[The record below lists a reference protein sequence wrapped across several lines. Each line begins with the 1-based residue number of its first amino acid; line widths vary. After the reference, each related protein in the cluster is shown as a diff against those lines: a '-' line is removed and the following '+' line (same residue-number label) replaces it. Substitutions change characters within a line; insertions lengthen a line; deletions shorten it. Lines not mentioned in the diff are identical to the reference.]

1 MVHTISAMEKSP
13 ESETSANKKTRKA
26 KTRKAK
32 NLGLLAVETKTVHT
46 EDEEKSLASRW
57 LDGMQRAPEHIGHVL
72 VSVTQPEAGSA
83 KDNQKDGKRIDTLS
97 RVELLNLSEKITI
110 DGSSLRQIYETHL
123 VGEKGLRRLIAE
135 YLREG
140 DLRKALRQEVMERE
154 IDFERD
160 PILRDTS
167 PQFEA
172 DGLPSKKAMND
183 FLERAITSVN
193 DSSEEAAFFKA
204 RATYE
209 AEELQ
214 RHKKRRVVL
223 DIALAVF
230 IATLILLIIILY
242 LSRR

>member
-1 MVHTISAMEKSP
+1 MEKSP
-13 ESETSANKKTRKA
+13 ESETRANKKTRKA
-26 KTRKAK
+26 KNRKAK
-32 NLGLLAVETKTVHT
+32 NLGLLAVETKTVRA

-72 VSVTQPEAGSA
+72 VSVTQPEASSP
-83 KDNQKDGKRIDTLS
+83 KEDQKDGKHIDTLS
-97 RVELLNLSEKITI
+97 RAELLSLSEKIVI
-110 DGSSLRQIYETHL
+110 DGSNLRQIYETHL
-123 VGEKGLRRLIAE
+123 VGERGLRRLIAE

-160 PILRDTS
+160 PVLRDTA

-172 DGLPSKKAMND
+172 DGLPGKKALNE
-183 FLERAITSVN
+183 FLEKAVSSVN
-193 DSSEEAAFFKA
+193 DSNEEAAFFKA

-214 RHKKRRVVL
+214 RHKKRRTVIDVVL
-223 DIALAVF
+223 AAF
-230 IATLILLIIILY
+230 IATLILFIIILY

>member
-32 NLGLLAVETKTVHT
+32 NLGLLAVETKTVRT
-46 EDEEKSLASRW
+46 EDEERSLASRW

-72 VSVTQPEAGSA
+72 VAVTQPETGP
-83 KDNQKDGKRIDTLS
+83 KDKEDGKHIDTLS
-97 RVELLNLSEKITI
+97 RAELLNLSEKIVI
-110 DGSSLRQIYETHL
+110 DGSNLRQIYETHL

-160 PILRDTS
+160 PILRDTA

-183 FLERAITSVN
+183 FLERAITTVN
-193 DSSEEAAFFKA
+193 DSNEEAAFFKA

-214 RHKKRRVVL
+214 RHKKRRAAL
-223 DIALAVF
+223 DIVLAAF